1 MSRRHRRSRLP
12 VDPVEAHIESLTHD
26 GKGVARLDGK
36 ATFIRGALPG
46 ESVTFRYTFK
56 RRSHDEG
63 QCVQVLTPSTDRVAP
78 RCAHAD
84 ICGA

>member
-46 ESVTFRYTFK
+46 ELVTFRYTFK
-56 RRSHDEG
+56 RRSHDEV
-63 QCVQVLTPSTDRVAP
+63 QCAASRRATRRP
-78 RCAHAD
+78 
-84 ICGA
+84 